1 MIKENTEVI
10 VVGGGV
16 IGVSLAYGMVKNGAK
31 VILIDK
37 VDNRLTASR
46 GNFGLVWVQGKGK
59 GMPRYVEWCIEAT
72 EKWPEFA
79 ENLETES
86 GFNLNYEK
94 TGGLNICLGEE
105 EHQERVNFIEEMS
118 QASSSGSY
126 DCEMI
131 SIKELQ
137 GMIPEIKLGK
147 EVSGASFCSHDGCVN
162 PLNLLKAMSSSFQE
176 NGGGYRPEQ
185 FVQKIEYSSNGF
197 KIETE
202 THSFNAKKLV
212 LACGLMT
219 TKLASMVGMKVPVI
233 AERGQIIVTESTSRV
248 FNYPT
253 AEIRQNYDGSFMLG
267 ASHEA
272 VGYNIET
279 SYEVLQN
286 IAKRAIQIL
295 PSLKNL
301 QMIRSWAALR
311 VLTPDKMPV
320 YLESDQYP
328 GAYAITSHSGVS
340 LASLHSSNLVEWIL
354 EERIPPGFTAFHP
367 KRFNV
372 QEAI

>member
-59 GMPRYVEWCIEAT
+59 GMPRYVEWSIEAT

-94 TGGLNICLGEE
+94 TGGLDICLGEE
-105 EHQERVNFIEEMS
+105 EHEERVNLIEEMS

-253 AEIRQNYDGSFMLG
+253 AGIRQNYDGSFMLG

>member
-59 GMPRYVEWCIEAT
+59 GMPRYVEWSIEAT

-105 EHQERVNFIEEMS
+105 EHEERVNLIEEMS

-253 AEIRQNYDGSFMLG
+253 AGIRQNYDGSFMLG

-354 EERIPPGFTAFHP
+354 EERIPLGFSDFHP
-367 KRFNV
+367 QRFNV

>member
-59 GMPRYVEWCIEAT
+59 GMPRYVEWSIEAT

-94 TGGLNICLGEE
+94 TGGLDICLGEE
-105 EHQERVNFIEEMS
+105 EHEERVNFIEEMS

-253 AEIRQNYDGSFMLG
+253 AGIRQNYDGSFMLG

-367 KRFNV
+367 KRINV